1 LIFSGPNLPL
11 RVFPGNRIF
20 SLLKQNQKMKK
31 VFAILA
37 MVGFMVAC
45 NNKSEKKT
53 EETTDTTK
61 MEDNKMMDT
70 TNKMMDTSTKMMDT
84 TSKMQ

>member
-1 LIFSGPNLPL
+1 
-11 RVFPGNRIF
+11 
-20 SLLKQNQKMKK
+20 MKK
-31 VFAILA
+31 IFAILA
-37 MVGFMVAC
+37 IVGFMVAC

-53 EETTDTTK
+53 ETTDTTK

-70 TNKMMDTSTKMMDT
+70 TNTMMDTTKSMDT

>member
-1 LIFSGPNLPL
+1 
-11 RVFPGNRIF
+11 
-20 SLLKQNQKMKK
+20 MKK
-31 VFAILA
+31 LFAILA
-37 MVGFMVAC
+37 IAGFMVAC

-53 EETTDTTK
+53 EQTDTTK

-70 TNKMMDTSTKMMDT
+70 TGKMMDTTGKMMDT